1 MGGSFLAYPSLNQ
14 SSCMRLWVTIKAG
27 KEDGTTSPNQHWG
40 EKWHVRPTPYR
51 NWHTRNDSTA
61 TRLGDNTTKI
71 YFVSIQQFL
80 IQYHLTSIFRC
91 YTFCFKFQLRPRKK
105 CSLEYVQSYSSFQDW
120 ENVIQVTFPSLQ
132 RWFTERDYFQS
143 QQWYPRFCRRTRENT
158 SWCISKNPHNG
169 LSTSLY
175 VSEFNKEEGTAETPW
190 GNGTL

>member
-1 MGGSFLAYPSLNQ
+1 MFHREVLYKQCHGWKLPRISISESKQLHEVVGDDKSRKGRRNHFTEPTL
-14 SSCMRLWVTIKAG
+14 V
-27 KEDGTTSPNQHWG
+27 

-120 ENVIQVTFPSLQ
+120 ENVIQVTFLSLPCNGDLQ
-132 RWFTERDYFQS
+132 NEIIFKANSDTQDSVDEQER
-143 QQWYPRFCRRTRENT
+143 
-158 SWCISKNPHNG
+158 
-169 LSTSLY
+169 
-175 VSEFNKEEGTAETPW
+175 
-190 GNGTL
+190 TLPGA

>member
-120 ENVIQVTFPSLQ
+120 ENVIQVTFLSLPCNGDLQ
-132 RWFTERDYFQS
+132 NEIIFQANSDTQDSVDEQER
-143 QQWYPRFCRRTRENT
+143 
-158 SWCISKNPHNG
+158 
-169 LSTSLY
+169 
-175 VSEFNKEEGTAETPW
+175 
-190 GNGTL
+190 TLPGA